1 MVIGKIEVSG
11 TNTTVIWSSEIPKGL
26 VGGKVQIEYT
36 DDIWSKLNKTVVFR
50 GAVTRDVLD
59 NGNEV
64 IIPAEVLSR
73 SGTNFY
79 VGVYGTDAENDLG
92 IPTFW
97 AKLGVIRD
105 AADPNDDPAA
115 DPSLPI
121 WARLLERIPDWQAPP
136 DSDNHILNRTH
147 WSSIEPVDCVY
158 DGNPEGR
165 KSVYVADGYTF
176 VKMSDAVMTAEDL
189 IGATC
194 VLHTVSA
201 PDEDMPLVITED
213 MIEDGT
219 TMGYPALL
227 VGEFIVAAQ
236 ADFSI
241 YGLYVEKGVY
251 FLHYSEDNSQI
262 ECLLRSR
269 DTKEITEV

>member
-11 TNTTVIWSSEIPKGL
+11 TNATVIWSSEIPKGL

-36 DDIWSKLNKTVVFR
+36 DEIWEKLNKTVVFR

-64 IIPAEVLSR
+64 VIPAEVLSR

-115 DPSLPI
+115 DPSLPV
-121 WARLLERIPDWQAPP
+121 WARLLERTPDWQAPP
-136 DSDNHILNRTH
+136 EHDNHILNRTH
-147 WSSIEPVDCVY
+147 WSAVEPVDNTFNGDMTGKYTVMLE
-158 DGNPEGR
+158 EG
-165 KSVYVADGYTF
+165 YYL
-176 VKMSDAVMTAEDL
+176 VKVSDAVLD
-189 IGATC
+189 C
-194 VLHTVSA
+194 PPHY
-201 PDEDMPLVITED
+201 
-213 MIEDGT
+213 
-219 TMGYPALL
+219 GYRYGRWYYGHDH
-227 VGEFIVAAQ
+227 VHGCEF
-236 ADFSI
+236 
-241 YGLYVEKGVY
+241 GGNKG
-251 FLHYSEDNSQI
+251 SG
-262 ECLLRSR
+262 SR
-269 DTKEITEV
+269 D